1 MISWSKLNA
10 ALEITKHTKLP
21 FYGILHLEPDG
32 LVLMIEIF
40 NENATWGCSVQL
52 RDKLWDGINERMAF
66 LNMAEA
72 QIYSIEDS
80 KTDLF

>member
-40 NENATWGCSVQL
+40 NENATWDCSVQL
-52 RDKLWDGINERMAF
+52 RDKLWDGVNERMAF

-72 QIYSIEDS
+72 KIYSIEDS